1 MYDTKYTIML
11 YKNARLLTAQRE
23 YGMAGGALADEL
35 NTARQ
40 IGLEDML
47 EARERRS
54 RRQSAL
60 QASYP
65 GCTMVCFTMN
75 IAGPVKNTPLIR
87 RGFLHGC
94 SLLRQQLM
102 RLRKK
107 PVHEVLWDEATG
119 NEGYFVIDLP
129 ASAVKRM
136 TSEIEDQ
143 DPIGRLF
150 DMDVL
155 DASGRKLDREEI
167 GLSGRSCLLCS
178 LPAKVCA
185 RSRTHS
191 VALLQE
197 KTWELLAE
205 SAREHD
211 LTNIARDACRALL
224 YEVCTTPKPG
234 LVDRANSG
242 SHRDMDIFTFM
253 DSAAALQPYFRRCAK
268 IGMDC
273 KDPPEMVRRLRD
285 AGAAAERDMLAATGG
300 VNTHKGAIF
309 SIGIACAALGR
320 LDPSRRSD
328 PEAVLEECGRVAAAL
343 TGDDFARLD
352 RIRESG
358 NIESL
363 EDDAFTVGERLYLQH
378 GIRGVRGQAMDGFP
392 AVLRAGL
399 PVLERE
405 LAAGADL
412 NRAGSVA
419 MLAILCA
426 DTDTNLIAR
435 GGRQKQLAATAQVE
449 ALLDHT
455 PSPSEDA
462 IIQLDRQ
469 FTKEGLSPGGSADLL
484 GLCYL
489 LHFLKE
495 RC

>member
-1 MYDTKYTIML
+1 M
-11 YKNARLLTAQRE
+11 ART
-23 YGMAGGALADEL
+23 ALAQEL
-35 NTARQ
+35 KTARQ
-40 IGLEDML
+40 IELADML
-47 EARERRS
+47 QARERRS
-54 RRQSAL
+54 FQQNAL

-65 GCTMVCFTMN
+65 GCTLVCFTMN
-75 IAGPVKNTPLIR
+75 IAGPVKNSPLIR
-87 RGFLHGC
+87 RGFLRGC
-94 SLLRQQLM
+94 ALFRQQLM
-102 RLRKK
+102 RVRKK
-107 PVHEVLWDEATG
+107 PVYEAEWDEPTG
-119 NEGYFVIDLP
+119 NEGYFMIDLP
-129 ASAVKRM
+129 AVTVKRL
-136 TSEIEDQ
+136 TAEIEDG

-155 DASGRKLDREEI
+155 DADGRKLDREEL
-167 GLSGRSCLLCS
+167 GLPGRACLLCS

-185 RSRTHS
+185 RSRSHS
-191 VALLQE
+191 VAQLQE
-197 KTWELLAE
+197 KTWEMLE
-205 SAREHD
+205 DSAREHN
-211 LTNIARDACRALL
+211 LAVIAQDACRALL

-253 DSAAALQPYFRRCAK
+253 DSAAALQPYFRRCAQ

-273 KDPPEMVRRLRD
+273 QDPPEMVRCLRE

-320 LDPSRRSD
+320 LDPSLWPD
-328 PEAVLEECGRVAAAL
+328 PEAVLAECGKVAAAL
-343 TGDDFARLD
+343 TGDDLARLD
-352 RIRESG
+352 KLREGRNTDEPSD
-358 NIESL
+358 S
-363 EDDAFTVGERLYLQH
+363 AYTVGEKLYLKY
-378 GIRGVRGQAMDGFP
+378 GIRGVRGQATDGFP

-405 LAAGADL
+405 LDAGADL

-435 GGRQKQLAATAQVE
+435 GGRQKQLAVTAQVRE
-449 ALLDHT
+449 LLDKT
-455 PSPSEDA
+455 PSPPEAA

-469 FTKEGLSPGGSADLL
+469 FTEAGLSPGGSADLL